1 MNGLFSGRGVAVI
14 GGGRLQVPVIQRAKE
29 LGAFVV
35 VVDRNPHAPGVEV
48 ADLYVPSSTL
58 DAELTAEALFQV
70 HQEKHSLHAV
80 LTVGTDASYTVAVS
94 AKRLGVPGIDPEV
107 AKRATDKH
115 LMRQVLR
122 QARIPVPDF
131 EMVESYPRALEV
143 FERLGGDCV
152 VKPVD
157 NMGARGVR
165 RVSTLEDLKE
175 ACDLAFRYTRSGK
188 ILIEQYIDGVE
199 LSVDALVVDGDI
211 MITGVADRII
221 EYAPYFVET
230 GHILPSQMPAEVIL
244 SGLDVFQ
251 RGVKALG
258 ITLGAAKGDIKV
270 TPTGSFVG
278 EIAARLSGG
287 FMSTHTYP
295 YATGV
300 DLMENILRIHLGM
313 GVQDLTPKRQWVSIE
328 RAIIPPPG
336 EVVSIGGREEA
347 ENIAF
352 VRDVF
357 LDVKVGDTIR
367 EPQNN
372 LDKAGHV
379 IVCAPTYREAL
390 HASHQAVR
398 SIKITTKSG
407 EDNTI
412 NVSVLLERARTR
424 FHGRCFVCQD
434 CDGVKCRG
442 MVPGVGGVGLGTGFI
457 RAVERLRRWDV
468 IPSYIQEAR
477 MVSLE
482 TSLCGIPLSMPVL
495 PAPITGA
502 ITNLGGA
509 IPELELARSIVKG
522 ANQAGLVGA
531 VGDGATPTK
540 YRIGIKVI
548 LENFGLAIPF
558 FKPRLDKTMIIERL
572 LAAEEAGAV
581 AMGMDID
588 AASFLTM
595 EMKKQA
601 TVTKSVEELAELIG
615 MVKVPFLL
623 KGILSPTDAKLAKEA
638 GAAAIVVSHHGG
650 RVSDAMIAPV
660 DALPRV
666 REAVG
671 EDFPVILDGGIR
683 SGWDVVRALALGAD
697 AVMIGRPVM
706 IYAVGQGVA
715 GVRYYFESL
724 KNELAKAL
732 SLVGADTPDK
742 IKGKRE
748 ILYERS

>member
-1 MNGLFSGRGVAVI
+1 MGDLFKGKGVAII
-14 GGGRLQVPVIQRAKE
+14 GGGVLQLPVIRRAKD
-29 LGAFVV
+29 LGAYVV
-35 VVDRNPHAPGVEV
+35 VVDRNPEAPGVKE
-48 ADLYVPSSTL
+48 ASTYVPASTL
-58 DAELTAEALFQV
+58 DAEVVSEALVQV
-70 HQEKHSLHAV
+70 SREKHPLHAV
-80 LTVGTDASYTVAVS
+80 LTVGTDASYTVALS
-94 AKRLGVPGIDPEV
+94 AQKLGVPGIDPEV
-107 AKRATDKH
+107 ARRATDKH
-115 LMRQVLR
+115 LMRQTLR
-122 QARIPVPDF
+122 QARVPVPDF
-131 EMVESYPRALEV
+131 EMVESYAKALEV

-175 ACDLAFRYTRSGK
+175 ACDLAFRYARSGR

-199 LSVDALVVDGDI
+199 LSIDALVVEGEI
-211 MITGVADRII
+211 FITGVADRII

-230 GHILPSQMPAEVIL
+230 GHILPSQMPQEVIL
-244 SGLDVFQ
+244 SGLEVFQ

-295 YATGV
+295 YATGI

-313 GVQDLTPKRQWVSIE
+313 GIGDVKPKRDYVSIE
-328 RAIIPPPG
+328 RAIIPSPG
-336 EVVSIGGREEA
+336 VVER
-347 ENIAF
+347 IAG
-352 VRDVF
+352 VEKALSLPYVKDVF
-357 LDVKVGDTIR
+357 VDVKIGDRIR

-379 IVCAPTYREAL
+379 IVCAPTYQEAL

-398 SIKITTKSG
+398 AIEVKTRPT
-407 EDNTI
+407 EEENI

-424 FHGRCFVCQD
+424 FNGRCFVCQD

-442 MVPGVGGVGLGTGFI
+442 MVPGVGGVGLGTGFT

-468 IPSYIQEAR
+468 IPSYIHQAT

-482 TSLCGIPLSMPVL
+482 TSLFGFSLSMPVL
-495 PAPITGA
+495 PSPITGA

-509 IPELELARSIVKG
+509 ISELELARAMVKG
-522 ANQAGLVGA
+522 ANHAGLLGT

-558 FKPRLDKTMIIERL
+558 FKPRMDRGMIVERL

-581 AMGMDID
+581 AVGMDID
-588 AASFLTM
+588 AASFVTM
-595 EMKKQA
+595 EMKKQS
-601 TVTKSVEELAELIG
+601 TVTKSVEELADLIG
-615 MVKVPFLL
+615 VVKVPFIL
-623 KGILSPTDAKLAKEA
+623 KGILSPVDAKLAQEA
-638 GAAAIVVSHHGG
+638 GAAAIVVSNHGG
-650 RVSDAMIAPV
+650 RVSDATIAPV
-660 DALPRV
+660 DALPVV

-671 EDFPVILDGGIR
+671 WDFPVILDGGIR

-697 AVMIGRPVM
+697 MVMIGRPVM

-715 GVRYYFESL
+715 GVRYYFDTL
-724 KNELAKAL
+724 RNELAKAL
-732 SLVGADTPDK
+732 SLVGVDAVEK
-742 IKGKRE
+742 IKGKRD
-748 ILYERS
+748 ILYERL